1 MPSIGKDLQKIRVHL
16 GYTIQDIQQST
27 KIPVSTLKDIEN
39 DYIFDRSDEGTTYVR
54 SFVRSYGRALRID
67 DNVMI
72 KALDQ
77 HAIGNY
83 SNLLLQDFPGLLP
96 AAPLS
101 RPESSDQPGEE
112 TAPPVETETIA
123 ESAEE
128 EDETKKSE
136 GESIVDKEEDDDA
149 LTPVNEEVEESEE
162 EIRSE
167 KVITTAPNTGKPDNE
182 KTPVLTTETPADEP
196 SPARSTGEPSVS
208 SVNWANLGNKAA
220 TKKKKSSAWIF
231 GIILLVA
238 VIGAAA
244 YVMIDNGFFSSAEV
258 ADSEQI
264 VTGPPSSSGGV
275 DLDLG
280 NNGELTEEETTAEQ
294 TAPPAATSPGSLDD
308 MLFITVF
315 AAYDVLDPVRV
326 WSDLKPRLDPYWLEQ
341 GTALNFEFQDTIRI
355 RGPYANMLIFKNGHR
370 ISDFQEYFIE
380 EENYVELT
388 RDYFTSDAKWPNSIP
403 FELPAGVSPPQSVEN
418 RPTF

>member
-16 GYTIQDIQQST
+16 GYTIQDVQQST
-27 KIPVSTLKDIEN
+27 KIPVSTLKNIEN
-39 DYIFDRSDEGTTYVR
+39 DYIFERSDEGTTYIR

-77 HAIGNY
+77 QAVGNY
-83 SNLLLQDFPGLLP
+83 SNLLLQDFPDLLP
-96 AAPLS
+96 PSAAS
-101 RPESSDQPGEE
+101 KQASSEE
-112 TAPPVETETIA
+112 TSPETPLPVETQTIA
-123 ESAEE
+123 KEE
-128 EDETKKSE
+128 VETKE
-136 GESIVDKEEDDDA
+136 TESQSVHDEEKEEA
-149 LTPVNEEVEESEE
+149 VAPVNKKVEESEDE
-162 EIRSE
+162 SEDESDEVDSSE
-167 KVITTAPNTGKPDNE
+167 KVITAAPNTGKPDNE
-182 KTPVLTTETPADEP
+182 ETLVITTETPADEP
-196 SPARSTGEPSVS
+196 SPAKNSGEPSVS
-208 SVNWANLGNKAA
+208 SVDWANLGNKAA
-220 TKKKKSSAWIF
+220 TEKKKSPAWIF

-238 VIGAAA
+238 VIGVAA
-244 YVMIDNGFFSSAEV
+244 YVLIDNGFFGSAEV
-258 ADSEQI
+258 TDSEQV
-264 VTGPPSSSGGV
+264 VTGPPSAPGGV

-280 NNGELTEEETTAEQ
+280 NNGEATGDETAAEQ
-294 TAPPAATSPGSLDD
+294 TTSTPASLDD
-308 MLFITVF
+308 VLFITVF

-355 RGPYANMLIFKNGHR
+355 RGPYANMLLFKNGHR

-388 RDYFTSDAKWPNSIP
+388 RDYFTSDAKWLNTIP
-403 FELPAGVSPPQSVEN
+403 FDMPAGVSPPQSVEN

>member
-27 KIPVSTLKDIEN
+27 KIPVSTLKNIEN
-39 DYIFDRSDEGTTYVR
+39 DYIFERSDEGTIYVR

-67 DNVMI
+67 DNIMI

-77 HAIGNY
+77 HAAGNY
-83 SNLLLQDFPGLLP
+83 SNMLLQNFPELLP
-96 AAPLS
+96 SDPDSKPAPSVQSSPEAEPPADMTTLS
-101 RPESSDQPGEE
+101 G
-112 TAPPVETETIA
+112 
-123 ESAEE
+123 SAEE
-128 EDETKKSE
+128 KAETKKTETESGNAKNE
-136 GESIVDKEEDDDA
+136 GEA
-149 LTPVNEEVEESEE
+149 LPPTNVAEEESDEP
-162 EIRSE
+162 SSAE
-167 KVITTAPNTGKPDNE
+167 KVVTSAPNTSKPEND

-196 SPARSTGEPSVS
+196 SPAKNTGEPSVS
-208 SVNWANLGNKAA
+208 SVNWADLGNKA
-220 TKKKKSSAWIF
+220 TIQKKKSSAWIF
-231 GIILLVA
+231 GIILLLA
-238 VIGAAA
+238 VLSVAA
-244 YVMIDNGFFSSAEV
+244 YVLIDNDFFSSTEV
-258 ADSEQI
+258 PDTEQI
-264 VTGPPSSSGGV
+264 VTGPPSSPGGV

-280 NNGELTEEETTAEQ
+280 SNGETTEEETAAAQAT
-294 TAPPAATSPGSLDD
+294 PATSAPVSLDD
-308 MLFITVF
+308 MIFITVY

-326 WSDLKPRLDPYWLEQ
+326 WSDLKPRLDPYWLEL

-388 RDYFTSDAKWPNSIP
+388 RDYFTSDAKWSNTIP
-403 FELPAGVSPPQSVEN
+403 FDLPAGVSPPQSVEN